1 MFMYPEYVQLI
12 FFERKSIF
20 YHYLKNSDDEQQQST
35 DTIPIPLMKGIEST
49 SLGLD
54 YIPSKSHKHHQ
65 QINEEQTHIRGTA
78 TTKKK
83 NYSTK
88 REIQDYD
95 NLENLTKSKRK
106 PKVKH
111 SFLKINY
118 LI

>member
-1 MFMYPEYVQLI
+1 MCNSFPLNENL
-12 FFERKSIF
+12 FF

-35 DTIPIPLMKGIEST
+35 DTTPIPLMKGIEST
-49 SLGLD
+49 SFGLD

-78 TTKKK
+78 TTKKN
-83 NYSTK
+83 NYSTR

-106 PKVKH
+106 TKVKH
-111 SFLKINY
+111 SFP
-118 LI
+118 